1 MKIKEIH
8 KLESELILLIAKM
21 SKYKFWSEEY
31 KSFIP
36 DYNKLATEIRQ
47 KKAML
52 TNSQLEK
59 YLNS

>member
-8 KLESELILLIAKM
+8 KLESERILLLAKM
-21 SKYKFWSEEY
+21 GKYKFWTKEY

-36 DYNKLATEIRQ
+36 AYNKLALEIRQ
-47 KKAML
+47 KKEML

-59 YLNS
+59 YLNN

>member
-8 KLESELILLIAKM
+8 KLETELVLLIAEM
-21 SKYKFWSEEY
+21 SKYKFWTEEY

-36 DYNKLATEIRQ
+36 AYNKLALEIRQ

-52 TNSQLEK
+52 TNAQLEK
-59 YLNS
+59 YLAK